1 MEIGGNTVLITG
13 GATGIGLALAVR
25 FLKAGSQVIICG
37 RRKAKLE
44 EAKLNHPELHIRVC
58 DVGLEEERNALFLW
72 TVAEFP
78 QVNVLINNAGIQRR
92 VEATKDQDSWEERRK
107 EIAINLEAPIHLSS
121 LFVPHFITQPKAA
134 IINVSSGLAFTPGT
148 FATIYSATKAA
159 LHSFTMSLRYEL
171 EGTPVKVLEIV
182 PPAVNTD
189 LGGAGIH
196 TMGVPL
202 DEFADAIMQ
211 RLAGGEVEIG
221 YGRSE
226 KARNASRQESD
237 EMIRQMNRKE

>member
-37 RRKAKLE
+37 RRKDKLE
-44 EAKLNHPELHIRVC
+44 EARRNHPELHIRVC
-58 DVGLEEERNALFLW
+58 DVSVEEERIALFQW

-92 VEATKDQDSWEERRK
+92 VEATKDQESWEERRK

-121 LFVPHFITQPKAA
+121 LFVPHFIKQPKAA

-148 FATIYSATKAA
+148 FATVYSATKAG

-171 EGTPVKVLEIV
+171 EGTNVKVMEIV

-211 RLAGGEVEIG
+211 RLAGDEVEIG

-237 EMIRQMNRKE
+237 EMIRQMNRK